1 MWNMEESGWERRLAQ
16 FEMDDDE
23 EEKKQVKQVKVAHEE
38 GKGSRD
44 HRIEEK

>member
-1 MWNMEESGWERRLAQ
+1 MGRRLAQ

-23 EEKKQVKQVKVAHEE
+23 EEKDNRKQVCSAHEK

-44 HRIEEK
+44 HRIERK